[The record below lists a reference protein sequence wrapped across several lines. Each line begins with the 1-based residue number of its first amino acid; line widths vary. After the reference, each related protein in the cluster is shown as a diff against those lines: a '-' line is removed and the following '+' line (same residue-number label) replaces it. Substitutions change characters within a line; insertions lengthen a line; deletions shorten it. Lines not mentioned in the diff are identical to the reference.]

1 MKFLRLCFLAGVISC
16 SALFNAQASDSLSL
30 KKDDLQIRMEQPN
43 LPAIKSS
50 EFLEQVKKLRKS
62 QDYAKKNYNP
72 TLELNALEKLAL
84 VSGRSS
90 KEYLIAYVRFKV
102 NQGGKAREEAKEA
115 IEKLCKMG
123 KYSYEC
129 IQGKALYDISSP
141 QMKIKLQSFNM
152 HETNRDYEA
161 AVKDMD
167 ELMGIPLE
175 HSLRHRY
182 FVMMGNIEGRE
193 SEAIAGLES
202 IVSEDPTDSNFKFEV
217 MKDINTFR
225 AQLLAN
231 QAIKVIDDPKQSTTA
246 QNNLKKALKTDPD
259 NPDAA
264 YWQEILNY
272 STYYRMIDEADKLLE
287 AGKVKEA
294 SELYLKATTI
304 MKDSPYAYVGLSR
317 CAVLEKNEALFDK
330 YSTLAVENSKKE
342 SADERKRIAQSM
354 ISLKGDLYANIADDY
369 QQKGDRD
376 NAIFWYMKA
385 LKIDNTSVWN
395 AYALSNLLLEKG
407 DTYAA
412 LKTIE
417 NVSPTVKKTSEYA
430 FAHALILDKS
440 GNTQKALKVLKPYK
454 GASQSID
461 ENIARFEES
470 LAIEKANKLYAKG
483 DLKGAIRSIEKY
495 KTPYVE
501 ATLAQYLY
509 EAGDLKR
516 AVAILKDAIAQDDT
530 QTYSKLRLAQI
541 YHELGDDEKAS
552 EVALSLK
559 AKSKSLSLDNQR
571 ALGELF
577 SDLNR
582 FDDAIAVYES
592 GLADEGKNNEDAEA
606 DDDGVVLVSDLN
618 ARPNSYQTQDLEV
631 SESEKRMT
639 KAWMQ
644 RNIAVIEGEQY
655 KNDTKALDDY
665 RKALAIYDDKIGL
678 YSDDELYTKALRT
691 PDEPQDWLR
700 QSIASRGAEYYQE
713 HNTVITDSIRFIR
726 DSGHG
731 GYSDNKGFI
740 NVLNISFHMLSGRVA
755 FQTDRT
761 VTDAGTLTGGEYNDM
776 FGSCFATGCNDTSA
790 HKRSINTYALSYDN
804 EVFHADI
811 GTAPKISGNQVKS
824 NAIVGGFRTYI
835 DYKDWS
841 FTPYFY
847 HRALDNSLLSYFGDR
862 DPADG
867 KLWGA
872 VKKTGASL
880 TVSNYINEYSG
891 FWMKGGVEVLKG
903 TEVASNTKLSFMG
916 GYYYHLINRP
926 NERLTLS
933 PSAMYMHYDKDL
945 SGYTFSQGGYYSPQQ
960 YYSTSLSLAYMRRY
974 DDFSYAIEASLSLS
988 HATTDSIDRYPLKSK
1003 YYLSSDYDAVTT
1015 KSSSTTIGGGITAS
1029 AEKRFG
1035 SHFVV
1040 GAQIRAIKSD
1050 DYSPL
1055 NGTLYF
1061 RYYMDAWKGDLP
1073 MPPSGPTPYVEW

>member
-1 MKFLRLCFLAGVISC
+1 MAGLISC
-16 SALFNAQASDSLSL
+16 LTSSYVLADEVVPI
-30 KKDDLQIRMEQPN
+30 KKDDLQIKIEQPN
-43 LPAIKSS
+43 LPSVRNS
-50 EFLEQVKKLRKS
+50 EFLEQVRKLKKS
-62 QDYAKKNYNP
+62 QEYAKKNYNP

-84 VSGRSS
+84 ISGRSS

-115 IEKLCKMG
+115 VDKLCKMG
-123 KYSYEC
+123 KFTYEC
-129 IQGKALYDISSP
+129 IQGKAIYDISSP

-182 FVMMGNIEGRE
+182 YVMMGNIEGRE
-193 SEAIAGLES
+193 SEAINGLES
-202 IVSEDPTDSNFKFEV
+202 IVKEDPTDSTFRFEV
-217 MKDINTFR
+217 LKDINSFK

-231 QAIKVIDDPKQSTTA
+231 RAIKIIDDPKQSAAA
-246 QNNLKKALKTDPD
+246 QTNLKKALKTDPE
-259 NPDAA
+259 NPDAK
-264 YWQEILNY
+264 YWKEILHY
-272 STYYRMIDEADKLLE
+272 STYYRMLDKADSLLE
-287 AGKVKEA
+287 KGDIKEA
-294 SELYLKATTI
+294 EHLYSDASRILR
-304 MKDSPYAYVGLSR
+304 DSPYAYVGLAR
-317 CAVLEKNEALFDK
+317 CAVSDKNEAAFDR
-330 YSTLAVENSKKE
+330 YSALAITNSKKE
-342 SADERKRIAQSM
+342 SKDERQRIALS
-354 ISLKGDLYANIADDY
+354 
-369 QQKGDRD
+369 
-376 NAIFWYMKA
+376 MKA
-385 LKIDNTSVWN
+385 LKAKLYAEAAEDFQKKGDRENAVFWYIKALKTDNTSIWN
-395 AYALSNLLLEKG
+395 AYALSNLLLDKG
-407 DTYAA
+407 DRYTAI
-412 LKTIE
+412 KTLE
-417 NVSPTVKKTSEYA
+417 NLSDSVKSTSEYA
-430 FAHALILDKS
+430 FALALILDKS
-440 GNTQKALKVLKPYK
+440 GNTDKALKTLKPYRHT
-454 GASQSID
+454 SQSID
-461 ENIARFEES
+461 ENIERFEQTVAVDRANRLYAS
-470 LAIEKANKLYAKG
+470 GDLQGAIE
-483 DLKGAIRSIEKY
+483 AIENYRI
-495 KTPYVE
+495 PYVQ

-516 AVAILKDAIAQDDT
+516 ASEVLSDAVSQDDT

-559 AKSKSLSLDNQR
+559 AKSNGLSSDNQR

-592 GLADEGKNNEDAEA
+592 GLSEDNVQAA
-606 DDDGVVLVSDLN
+606 SVSDRN
-618 ARPNSYQTQDLEV
+618 GSSVNYQHQELEV
-631 SESEKRMT
+631 SESEQRMT

-644 RNIAVIEGEQY
+644 RNIAVIEGEQN
-655 KNDTKALDDY
+655 KNHAKALDDY
-665 RKALAIYDDKIGL
+665 RKALAIYDDRIGM

-713 HNTVITDSIRFIR
+713 RNTVITDAIRFIR

-731 GYSDNKGFI
+731 GYSDNRGFI

-776 FGSCFATGCNDTSA
+776 FGSCFASGCNDSSV
-790 HKRSINTYALSYDN
+790 HRRNINTYALSYEN
-804 EVFHADI
+804 ELFHADI

-835 DYKDWS
+835 DYRDWS
-841 FTPYFY
+841 FTPYIY

-872 VKKTGASL
+872 VKKTGFSL

-891 FWMKGGVEVLKG
+891 FWMKGGIEALKG
-903 TEVASNTKLSFMG
+903 TDVASNSKFSFMG

-926 NERLTLS
+926 NERLTIS

-945 SGYTFSQGGYYSPQQ
+945 SNYTFSQGGYYSPQQ
-960 YYSTSLSLAYMRRY
+960 YYSTSLSLSYMRRY
-974 DDFSYAIEASLSLS
+974 DDFSYTIEASLSLS
-988 HATTDSIDRYPLKSK
+988 HSATDSIDRYPIKTK
-1003 YYLSSDYDAVTT
+1003 YYLTEDYAAVSS
-1015 KSSSTTIGGGITAS
+1015 KSSSNTVGGGITAS

-1040 GAQIRAIKSD
+1040 GAQLRAIKSD